1 VVRAGSDTDHIMV
14 TVIVHF
20 IDPLDAPPKYPGDI
34 FVHCHRNR
42 ASVVMTGLVPVI
54 HVVVYD
60 HGPWI

>member
-1 VVRAGSDTDHIMV
+1 MVRAGSDTDHIMV

-42 ASVVMTGLVPVI
+42 ASVVMTVPGPDPGIVPVI
-54 HVVVYD
+54 HV
-60 HGPWI
+60 GP

>member
-1 VVRAGSDTDHIMV
+1 MV
-14 TVIVHF
+14 TVIVRF
-20 IDPLDAPPKYPGDI
+20 IHPLDDPPKYPGDI
-34 FVHCHRNR
+34 FVHCRRNR